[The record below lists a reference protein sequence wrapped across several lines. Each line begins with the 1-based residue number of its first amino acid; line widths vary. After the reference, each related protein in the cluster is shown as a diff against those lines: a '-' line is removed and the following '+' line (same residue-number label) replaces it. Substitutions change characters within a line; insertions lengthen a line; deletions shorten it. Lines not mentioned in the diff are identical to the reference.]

1 MTVHPAIPATVSRRA
16 NAHSKV
22 GTAVEATSAQGA
34 AEQAGLTWHVQLA
47 ELQALA
53 LSNEGVTTL
62 PVGGKF
68 ATVRTNDDGSQS
80 VLGTV
85 GGRYQ
90 VFQNT
95 EMFSALDGLV
105 DSGDA
110 RYAYAGE
117 INKGASVYMVMELPE
132 GVKVKGDPHKAYLL
146 ARTSHDGSSSLQIAP
161 IVERIHCINQIS
173 GIFRKTATYS
183 LKHTTNAK
191 VQVEDIRKVI
201 PIIYQGIEEYESISR
216 YLLDR
221 KVDDDQVNEIFKKM
235 WSLPS
240 EVEDKPYSMLS
251 TGQRRQYNKAEHA
264 RSTARRIYGGATGT
278 QENIIGTEFAAYQA
292 IVEYIDHYSH
302 KDAAIRA
309 ERTVNGTFDKQKRRA
324 LSLLTKG
331 I

>member
-1 MTVHPAIPATVSRRA
+1 
-16 NAHSKV
+16 V
-22 GTAVEATSAQGA
+22 GTAVEATSARGA

-68 ATVRTNDDGSQS
+68 ATVRTNADGSQS

-216 YLLDR
+216 YLLGR
-221 KVDDDQVNEIFKKM
+221 EVNDDQVNEIFKKM

-240 EVEDKPYSMLS
+240 EVEGMPYSMLS

-264 RSTARRIYGGATGT
+264 RQTARKIYFGATGT
-278 QENIIGTEFAAYQA
+278 QENIQGTEFAAYQA